1 MSAMP
6 LALGQRCRTCMRCG
20 EAAVSAPHAG
30 VWGDEELTAY
40 LCLLS
45 HIVHVICHD
54 DSTPR
59 QLNTTSPQPTTGSLE
74 QHYAMGRLLFA
85 YSFLCRSEGRGGG

>member
-1 MSAMP
+1 
-6 LALGQRCRTCMRCG
+6 MRCG
-20 EAAVSAPHAG
+20 ETAVSACNAG

-59 QLNTTSPQPTTGSLE
+59 QLTPPAPNLQ
-74 QHYAMGRLLFA
+74 QVV
-85 YSFLCRSEGRGGG
+85 